1 MSLRRLSVQNLR
13 NLSMVDIE
21 LSPRLNV
28 FYGLNGSGKTSLLE
42 AISILS
48 LGRSFRSRKY
58 KTLINHDADT
68 YIVFG
73 QVHDEDCGSVPI
85 GVQRDR
91 QGQVQIKKAGK
102 QCSTAAELA
111 ESLPVQVMNG
121 HSFGLL
127 EGAPQVR
134 RQFLD
139 WLVFHV
145 EHEFLGVWRNY
156 EKCLKQRNSL
166 LRRDKIDR
174 LQLSLWDRELA
185 PLATRL
191 DELRRNTYERLRP
204 EFEALLGSFEGLQ
217 KVGLGYYRGWDKE
230 LEFAELLDST
240 QERDIE
246 LGYTRQGPHRADLRI
261 RCGKVAAVDELS
273 RGQQKIAVSALMI
286 AQGKVFSEAQSK
298 KQCVYLIDDLPAEL
312 DAQFRTTLANWLASM
327 DCQVFVT
334 GVERDTL
341 LKAWQEQNLE
351 TRVFHVEHGTVA
363 RETPDE

>member
-1 MSLRRLSVQNLR
+1 
-13 NLSMVDIE
+13 MVDIE

-42 AISILS
+42 AVSILS

-58 KTLINHDADT
+58 KTLINHSADT
-68 YIVFG
+68 YTVFG
-73 QVHDEDCGSVPI
+73 QLTDQDRDLVPV

-91 QGQVQIKKAGK
+91 QGQIQIKKAGK

-127 EGAPQVR
+127 EGAPQIR

-156 EKCLKQRNSL
+156 EKCLKHRNSL

-191 DELRRNTYERLRP
+191 DDFRRNTYERLQP
-204 EFEALLGSFEGLQ
+204 EFDLLLNEFEGLQ
-217 KVGLGYYRGWDKE
+217 RVSLGYYRGWDKE
-230 LEFAELLDST
+230 LDFAELLAST
-240 QERDIE
+240 QERDME

-261 RCGKVAAVDELS
+261 RCNKVAAVDELS

-286 AQGKVFSEAQSK
+286 AQGKVFSQVQMK

-312 DAQFRTTLANWLASM
+312 DAQFRKTLAQWLSSM
-327 DCQVFVT
+327 NCQVLVT

-341 LKAWQEQNLE
+341 LSAWEEQDLE
-351 TRVFHVEHGTVA
+351 TRVFHVEHGTV
-363 RETPDE
+363 RHETLEQ